1 MTMEPLNI
9 IPRPVLPP
17 GQCIASLISEDPKGF
32 IDTFLT
38 PSLDGDHRIIVSV
51 SWIEECARKLGWLDP
66 DDAGGLRAEIDG
78 LQGQVADLERELDEA
93 SKFEEAVHVLK
104 RHGLNPQ
111 RKPGR
116 PPKAKAA

>member
-9 IPRPVLPP
+9 IPRPAFPP
-17 GQCIASLISEDPKGF
+17 GQCVASLISEDPKGF
-32 IDTFLT
+32 VDTMLT
-38 PSLDGDHRIIVSV
+38 PSFDGDHRVIVSV
-51 SWIEECARKLGWLDP
+51 SWIEECARKLGFIDPGEAAELHATIDLLD
-66 DDAGGLRAEIDG
+66 AEK
-78 LQGQVADLERELDEA
+78 QDLERELDEA

-116 PPKAKAA
+116 PPKAKVA

>member
-51 SWIEECARKLGWLDP
+51 SWIEECARKLGFLDP
-66 DDAGGLRAEIDG
+66 AEA
-78 LQGQVADLERELDEA
+78 ADLRSQVDALDAEKAQLEEDLAEA
-93 SKFEEAVHVLK
+93 DKVVGAVYTLK
-104 RHGLNPQ
+104 QNGFSSQ